1 MRGDDRDDPF
11 GDIFDEIER
20 MMNEMTGAGRG
31 AGTGVGHDAGFG
43 AETHVDVYESDG
55 EVRLVADLP
64 GVDKDGIDLQ
74 CDGETLTISA
84 ASPRREYDERIRL
97 PARVDEHSA
106 SASFNNGVL
115 QVTMDVVDDSA
126 AIDVE

>member
-20 MMNEMTGAGRG
+20 MMNEMTGANSNAMSDGS
-31 AGTGVGHDAGFG
+31 GF
-43 AETHVDVYESDG
+43 ASETHVDIYEDDE

-64 GVDKDGIDLQ
+64 GVEKDAIELK
-74 CDGETLTISA
+74 CDGKTLTISA
-84 ASPRREYDERIRL
+84 TSPHREYDERVRL

-106 SASFNNGVL
+106 SATFNNGIL
-115 QVTMDVVDDSA
+115 EVTVDKVGDSA

>member
-20 MMNEMTGAGRG
+20 MMNEMTGAG
-31 AGTGVGHDAGFG
+31 AVGDGSGFTS
-43 AETHVDVYESDG
+43 ETHVDIYEEDD

-64 GVDKDGIDLQ
+64 GVDKEAIGLK
-74 CDGETLTISA
+74 CDGKTLTISA
-84 ASPRREYDERIRL
+84 TSQHREYDERVRL

-106 SASFNNGVL
+106 SASFNNGIL
-115 QVTMDVVDDSA
+115 EVTVDKVGDSA

>member
-20 MMNEMTGAGRG
+20 MMNEMTGT
-31 AGTGVGHDAGFG
+31 GTGAVGDGSGFTS
-43 AETHVDVYESDG
+43 ETHVDIYEEDDQ
-55 EVRLVADLP
+55 VRLVADLP
-64 GVDKDGIDLQ
+64 GVEKDAIELK
-74 CDGETLTISA
+74 CDGKTLTISA
-84 ASPRREYDERIRL
+84 TSPHREYDERIRL

-106 SASFNNGVL
+106 SASFNNGIL
-115 QVTMDVVDDSA
+115 EVTVDKIGDSA

>member
-20 MMNEMTGAGRG
+20 MMNEMTGA
-31 AGTGVGHDAGFG
+31 DAVADGSGF
-43 AETHVDVYESDG
+43 ASETHVDIYETSDQ
-55 EVRLVADLP
+55 VRLVADLP
-64 GVDKDGIDLQ
+64 GVDTDAIELK
-74 CDGETLTISA
+74 CDGEILTISA
-84 ASPRREYDERIRL
+84 TSVQREYDERVRL

-106 SASFNNGVL
+106 AATFNNGVL
-115 QVTMDVVDDSA
+115 EVTIDKVGGSA

>member
-20 MMNEMTGAGRG
+20 MMNEMTGTGNG
-31 AGTGVGHDAGFG
+31 AVGDGSGFTS
-43 AETHVDVYESDG
+43 ETHVDVYEEDDQ
-55 EVRLVADLP
+55 VRLVADLP
-64 GVDKDGIDLQ
+64 GVEKEAIGLK
-74 CDGETLTISA
+74 CDGKTLTISA
-84 ASPRREYDERIRL
+84 SSPHREYDERVRL

-106 SASFNNGVL
+106 SASFNNGIL
-115 QVTMDVVDDSA
+115 EVTVDKVGDSA

>member
-20 MMNEMTGAGRG
+20 MMNEMTGAG
-31 AGTGVGHDAGFG
+31 AVGDGSGFTS
-43 AETHVDVYESDG
+43 ETHVDIYEEDDR
-55 EVRLVADLP
+55 VRLVADLP
-64 GVDKDGIDLQ
+64 GVDKEAIKLK
-74 CDGETLTISA
+74 CDGKTLTISA
-84 ASPRREYDERIRL
+84 ASPHREYDERIRL

-106 SASFNNGVL
+106 SASFNNGIL
-115 QVTMDVVDDSA
+115 EVTVDKVGDSA